1 MQNCIE
7 RRDDVL
13 MAVWIDFVTK
23 NTFSEGRAQISLFGV
38 VIADDFS
45 SAPKVQLPLR
55 TLHFA
60 NP

>member
-38 VIADDFS
+38 VIVDDFS
-45 SAPKVQLPLR
+45 SAPKVQLPLKG
-55 TLHFA
+55 
-60 NP
+60 